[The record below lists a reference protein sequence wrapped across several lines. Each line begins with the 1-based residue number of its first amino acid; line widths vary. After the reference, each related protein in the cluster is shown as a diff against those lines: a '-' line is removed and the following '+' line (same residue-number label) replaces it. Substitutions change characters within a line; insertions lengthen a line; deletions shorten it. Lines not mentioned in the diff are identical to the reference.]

1 MEEPLSR
8 IKSNPEEDVRSVIK
22 SLLSEGFSI
31 DEIIGAVTDVLK
43 SNEVSDQDIDEVI
56 KELLRINQHFDKVVK
71 REII

>member
-8 IKSNPEEDVRSVIK
+8 INSNPDADVRSVIK

-31 DEIIGAVTDVLK
+31 DEIVDAITDELK
-43 SNEVSDQDIDEVI
+43 SKEISDQDIDEVI

-71 REII
+71 REVI

>member
-31 DEIIGAVTDVLK
+31 DEIIGAVTDVMK